1 MCNPTEVPQDAALKD
16 AALEDAALND
26 AALNDAVPQNSAPQN
41 AVPCV
46 KILTL
51 FPDMVRTVLSTSM
64 AGRAERQGQVRYE
77 VVDIRD
83 FSVDKHR
90 TVDDTAYGGGAG
102 MIMMAPPVVE
112 AVESCRTHDQAPVIL
127 TTPQGETF
135 DEVLTLELLA
145 ELLDK
150 GEIIIICGHY
160 KGIDERA
167 RELVVN
173 REISLGD
180 FVLTGGELP
189 ALVMADAVVRRL
201 DGVLHN
207 RESAD
212 NDSFTSSRDGGLDC
226 PWYTK
231 PPEYRGL
238 GVPEVLLSGHHAN
251 IEKWRA
257 AEAARRTQERR
268 PDLVSEKPEK
278 GRRK

>member
-1 MCNPTEVPQDAALKD
+1 MSTRTEAST
-16 AALEDAALND
+16 E
-26 AALNDAVPQNSAPQN
+26 AP
-41 AVPCV
+41 VI

-51 FPDMVRTVLSTSM
+51 FPDMVRTVLETSM
-64 AGRAERQGQVRYE
+64 PGRAEKRGQVRYQ

-112 AVESCRTHDQAPVIL
+112 AVESCRVRDDATVIL

-135 DEVLTLELLA
+135 DEALTLDLLGDLQ
-145 ELLDK
+145 EK
-150 GEIIIICGHY
+150 GELIILCGHY

-180 FVLTGGELP
+180 FVLSGGELP
-189 ALVMADAVVRRL
+189 ALVIADAVIRRIE
-201 DGVLHN
+201 GVLGN
-207 RESAD
+207 MDSAD
-212 NDSFTSSRDGGLDC
+212 NDSFTELRGGGLDC
-226 PWYTK
+226 QWYTK

-238 GVPEVLLSGHHAN
+238 QVPDILLSGHHAN
-251 IEKWRA
+251 IKKWRQDQA
-257 AEAARRTQERR
+257 DERTRDRR
-268 PDLVSEKPEK
+268 PDLLSDS
-278 GRRK
+278 